1 MKRSSIQLPTL
12 LLVFGFWALIV
23 PAAAPAGGDAAEGKK
38 SYEVLCILCHG
49 YTGAG
54 DGPAGVALD
63 PSPRNFTSGEYKF
76 DADRDGVIG
85 TDEDLY
91 IVIRRGGAAFGGNPV
106 MVPWMHLSNAE
117 VANLIAYIRTFA
129 THPTTRR

>member
-23 PAAAPAGGDAAEGKK
+23 PAAAPAGGNAAEGKK

-106 MVPWMHLSNAE
+106 MVPT
-117 VANLIAYIRTFA
+117 R
-129 THPTTRR
+129 PTASK